1 MATAIPNS
9 NINIPYSAFLDET
22 TGRPSI
28 PWLQWLMNPNI
39 ITLNVKNTVIT
50 GGSIS
55 NVTIDNSIINSSTI
69 GLTTPAASKFTTMTA
84 ATVAISGGAIN
95 NTTIGLTTPVGG
107 KFTDFTALNGVKGG
121 TF

>member
-22 TGRPSI
+22 TGRPSV

-39 ITLNVKNTVIT
+39 ITLNVANTNIT
-50 GGSIS
+50 GGTIT
-55 NVTIDNSIINSSTI
+55 NVTITNSTINNSTI
-69 GLTTPAASKFTTMTA
+69 GLTIPAA
-84 ATVAISGGAIN
+84 
-95 NTTIGLTTPVGG
+95 G
-107 KFTDFTALNGVKGG
+107 KFTNLTALNGIGGG

>member
-9 NINIPYSAFLDET
+9 NITIPYSEFIDPS

-28 PWLQWLMNPNI
+28 PWLQWLMNPSV
-39 ITLNVKNTVIT
+39 ITLNVANTNIT
-50 GGSIS
+50 GGTIK
-55 NVTIDNSIINSSTI
+55 NVTITDSVINSSTI
-69 GLTTPAASKFTTMTA
+69 GLTTPAA
-84 ATVAISGGAIN
+84 
-95 NTTIGLTTPVGG
+95 G

>member
-9 NINIPYSAFLDET
+9 NITIPYSEFIDPS

-28 PWLQWLMNPNI
+28 PWLQWLMNPSV
-39 ITLNVKNTVIT
+39 ITLNVSNTNIT
-50 GGSIS
+50 GGSIA
-55 NVTIDNSIINSSTI
+55 NVTITNSVINSSTI
-69 GLTTPAASKFTTMTA
+69 GLTTPAA
-84 ATVAISGGAIN
+84 
-95 NTTIGLTTPVGG
+95 G